1 MSLSRILRIQPS
13 SFHCRPA
20 KAFSVA
26 YEMALTIAVPLG
38 TYVQYTQGAVLRV
51 VRRRGSLIPARR
63 LAEITGLQP
72 AGAMQRE
79 AVDYL
84 IEESD

>member
-1 MSLSRILRIQPS
+1 
-13 SFHCRPA
+13 
-20 KAFSVA
+20 
-26 YEMALTIAVPLG
+26 MALTIAVPLG

>member
-1 MSLSRILRIQPS
+1 
-13 SFHCRPA
+13 
-20 KAFSVA
+20 
-26 YEMALTIAVPLG
+26 
-38 TYVQYTQGAVLRV
+38 

-72 AGAMQRE
+72 AAGAMQRE